1 MTQSE
6 NSLAQTRLSR
16 RTLFRRCAGVVVAL
30 TAGPSAAQMGFD
42 PLDLWRQLKDRKI
55 ASRNSSK
62 AVRLR
67 NTLDGRSATLRLV
80 SGGGP
85 GVALMIQLGDG
96 PKFHAH
102 TVIVKDGLGA
112 SFAVEPLPPSQ
123 TTTSSGEWI
132 VATVETRHVE
142 MLCKAESAK
151 VTIRGW
157 DETIESDLGAKDL
170 GRLSAFCER
179 LNSATPSQP

>member
-1 MTQSE
+1 MRRSKT
-6 NSLAQTRLSR
+6 TGPKLSR
-16 RTLFRRCAGVVVAL
+16 RTLLQGCAVSAIGLA
-30 TAGPSAAQMGFD
+30 AAPSSAQLGFD
-42 PLDLWRQLKDRKI
+42 PLDLWRQLRDRKI

-67 NTLDGRSATLRLV
+67 NTLEGRSATLRLV
-80 SGGGP
+80 TGGGP
-85 GVALMIQLGDG
+85 GIALMIQLGDG

-123 TTTSSGEWI
+123 TMTSSGEWI
-132 VATVETRHVE
+132 VATLQTRHVDL
-142 MLCKAESAK
+142 LCAAETAK

-157 DETIESDLGAKDL
+157 DETIESDLGTKEL
-170 GRLSAFCER
+170 GRLGAFCER
-179 LNSATPSQP
+179 LKSAGSSQP